1 MKSILISLSI
11 LLCAVSFSVY
21 SNPFISGKPK
31 PVPKKETTQVAAK
44 PSGPSGTFH
53 TIVAYQQKVYKNIT
67 AKLKE
72 YKNNQTVTATLL
84 ILGLAFFYGVLHA
97 VGPGHG
103 KAFAGAYFVSNQ
115 ERIKRAIYL
124 GGLIAFFHT
133 LTSVLIV
140 IVLKFILDRFSIV
153 TFDSVS
159 SLTRI
164 ISFSLISI
172 IGAGLLTSVVYR
184 IIKKQNH
191 HEHSKL
197 GFWGVVFSVG
207 LVPCPGA
214 MIILIFTNSLDIFLI
229 GIFMVIAMSLGMAI
243 TISTAGILA
252 VIGRKAV
259 ITGGKASKINTAH
272 LFNGIQMIGALLV
285 LGLGLFFLLGE
296 IGV

>member
-1 MKSILISLSI
+1 MKSILISLCI
-11 LLCAVSFSVY
+11 LLCTVSFSVY

-31 PVPKKETTQVAAK
+31 AKQETVQLAPKPA
-44 PSGPSGTFH
+44 GTFH
-53 TIVAYQQKVYKNIT
+53 TIFAYQQKIYKNIT

-72 YKNNQTVTATLL
+72 YKNNQTVITTII
-84 ILGLAFFYGVLHA
+84 ILAMAFFYGVLHA

-140 IVLKFILDRFSIV
+140 VVLKFILDKFSII
-153 TFDSVS
+153 TFDNVS
-159 SLTRI
+159 SWTRL

-172 IGAGLLTSVVYR
+172 IGAGLLTSVIYR
-184 IIKKQNH
+184 IVKKQNH

-214 MIILIFTNSLDIFLI
+214 MIILIFTNSLDIFHI
-229 GIFMVIAMSLGMAI
+229 GIFMVIAMSLGMAV

-259 ITGGKASKINTAH
+259 VSGGTASKINTAH

>member
-184 IIKKQNH
+184 II
-191 HEHSKL
+191 
-197 GFWGVVFSVG
+197 
-207 LVPCPGA
+207 
-214 MIILIFTNSLDIFLI
+214 
-229 GIFMVIAMSLGMAI
+229 
-243 TISTAGILA
+243 
-252 VIGRKAV
+252 
-259 ITGGKASKINTAH
+259 
-272 LFNGIQMIGALLV
+272 
-285 LGLGLFFLLGE
+285 
-296 IGV
+296 